1 MICPRCAVGDISDQT
16 HECTLCGF
24 SPAGVATLADPFPRE
39 LEASARRDLE
49 HEFQIEGVLGQ
60 GPRGV
65 VYLALE
71 REQNRLVALKIIP
84 RTPGMAPEADAML
97 QREANLAAS
106 LDHPHIVPIY
116 RAGSTRI
123 FLWYVMEYSNGRS
136 LAEALGATDQTA
148 PDWAQCLRIVHQVA
162 SALDYAHRRG
172 MTHGGIKPGNVLI
185 DSKGWA
191 RITDFGIARAFG
203 RPTAVF
209 GADAPAEQRYL
220 APEQFASRNLTGPSV
235 DQYGLAVLAHEC
247 LRGMPPTPHVLEAL
261 QRATSEHP
269 SERFATILDFVT
281 ALEADSL
288 LPPPIQPVALT
299 VVPAAPRRA
308 SPNVTAPLVVI
319 DPEVRDIP
327 PRMPRVS
334 VAAPRHRARNVL
346 LTATLLFGGVFGVA
360 WWWLHATPS
369 NTVDPNSFVLQPTNP
384 PDQAQAPVPAG
395 STAVNVPSPSPTPPQ
410 SSQPAPRTQA
420 QGVATPRP
428 KPAAQRPAPVV
439 RRQPVP
445 YLAAPAEGHLLL
457 NTQPWSEVYLDGV
470 AVGNTP
476 KTDLPVP
483 AGTHHLRFAR
493 DGFNAYETTVVVA
506 AGASLRLTDI
516 VLKPTTP

>member
-84 RTPGMAPEADAML
+84 RTPGMAPEADVLL
-97 QREANLAAS
+97 QREASLAAS

-116 RAGSTRI
+116 RAGATRI

-136 LAEALGATDQTA
+136 LADAITATDQTA
-148 PDWAQCLRIVHQVA
+148 PDWAQCVRIVHQVA

-172 MTHGGIKPGNVLI
+172 MTHGGIKPGNVLL

-191 RITDFGIARAFG
+191 RVTDFGIARAFG

-235 DQYGLAVLAHEC
+235 DQYGLAVLAHDC
-247 LRGMPPTPHVLEAL
+247 LRGLPPTPHVLEAL

-288 LPPPIQPVALT
+288 LPPPIRAT
-299 VVPAAPRRA
+299 PAPLPAIAPPARR
-308 SPNVTAPLVVI
+308 SPSNVTAPLVVI
-319 DPEVRDIP
+319 DPEAPPP
-327 PRMPRVS
+327 PRAPRIS

-346 LTATLLFGGVFGVA
+346 LSALVLFGGVVALA
-360 WWWLHATPS
+360 WWWLHASPVSTA
-369 NTVDPNSFVLQPTNP
+369 VDPGSFVLQPTRP
-384 PDQAQAPVPAG
+384 PDQAQAPAG
-395 STAVNVPSPSPTPPQ
+395 STSVDV
-410 SSQPAPRTQA
+410 PAPGTESAPVPVSQN
-420 QGVATPRP
+420 
-428 KPAAQRPAPVV
+428 PAAQRPAPVT
-439 RRQPVP
+439 RRFAP
-445 YLAAPAEGHLLL
+445 AAPPASRRVTAAVEGHLLL
-457 NTQPWSEVYLDGV
+457 NTQPWSEVYLDGI

-476 KTDLPVP
+476 KTDLAVSP
-483 AGTHHLRFAR
+483 GTHHLRFTR
-493 DGFNAYETTVVVA
+493 DGFRAYETTVVVA
-506 AGASLRLTDI
+506 PGGSVRLTDI
-516 VLKPTTP
+516 VLSPSTP

>member
-71 REQNRLVALKIIP
+71 REQNRLIALKIIP
-84 RTPGMAPEADAML
+84 RGPGVAAEADALL
-97 QREANLAAS
+97 QREASLAAS

-123 FLWYVMEYSNGRS
+123 FLWYAMEYSNGRS
-136 LAEALGATDQTA
+136 LAEAIAATDQTA
-148 PDWAQCLRIVHQVA
+148 PDWAQCVRIIHQVA

-247 LRGMPPTPHVLEAL
+247 LRGAPPTPHVLEAL

-269 SERFATILDFVT
+269 SERFATILDFVA
-281 ALEADSL
+281 ALEADSMM
-288 LPPPIQPVALT
+288 PPPIKATALT
-299 VVPAAPRRA
+299 VVPAPPRRV
-308 SPNVTAPLVVI
+308 SPNVSAPLVVI
-319 DPEVRDIP
+319 DPEAPAVP
-327 PRMPRVS
+327 PRLPRVS
-334 VAAPRHRARNVL
+334 AAAPKRRARNVL
-346 LTATLLFGGVFGVA
+346 LTAILLFGGVFGAA
-360 WWWLHATPS
+360 WWWLHATPVS
-369 NTVDPNSFVLQPTNP
+369 NAADPGIIVLQPTNP
-384 PDQAQAPVPAG
+384 SDLTRVSAG
-395 STAVNVPSPSPTPPQ
+395 STGIDVPPPNAQLPASP
-410 SSQPAPRTQA
+410 
-420 QGVATPRP
+420 ATPQITAPVTP
-428 KPAAQRPAPVV
+428 KPRPVSQRPAPLA
-439 RRQPVP
+439 RRPS
-445 YLAAPAEGHLLL
+445 APALADGHLLL

-476 KTDLPVP
+476 KTDLPVSP
-483 AGTHHLRFAR
+483 GTHHLRFAR
-493 DGFNAYETTVVVA
+493 DGFGAKEMSVVVPP
-506 AGASLRLTDI
+506 GGTLRLTDI
-516 VLKPTTP
+516 VLSPSTP

>member
-1 MICPRCAVGDISDQT
+1 MICPRCAVGDISDRT

-84 RTPGMAPEADAML
+84 RTPGMAPEADVLL
-97 QREANLAAS
+97 QREASLAAS

-116 RAGSTRI
+116 RAGATRI

-136 LAEALGATDQTA
+136 LADAITATDQTA
-148 PDWAQCLRIVHQVA
+148 PDWAQCVRIVHQVA

-172 MTHGGIKPGNVLI
+172 MTHGGIKPGNVLL

-191 RITDFGIARAFG
+191 RITDFGVARAFG

-235 DQYGLAVLAHEC
+235 DQYGLAVLAHDC
-247 LRGMPPTPHVLEAL
+247 LRGLPPTPHVLEAL

-281 ALEADSL
+281 ALEADSF
-288 LPPPIQPVALT
+288 LPPPIRPAPLPIPAPV
-299 VVPAAPRRA
+299 RRT
-308 SPNVTAPLVVI
+308 SSVTAPLVVI
-319 DPEVRDIP
+319 DPEIPSP
-327 PRMPRVS
+327 PRPPRGS
-334 VAAPRHRARNVL
+334 VAAPRHRARNTV
-346 LTATLLFGGVFGVA
+346 LTA
-360 WWWLHATPS
+360 
-369 NTVDPNSFVLQPTNP
+369 
-384 PDQAQAPVPAG
+384 
-395 STAVNVPSPSPTPPQ
+395 
-410 SSQPAPRTQA
+410 
-420 QGVATPRP
+420 
-428 KPAAQRPAPVV
+428 
-439 RRQPVP
+439 
-445 YLAAPAEGHLLL
+445 LLL
-457 NTQPWSEVYLDGV
+457 LG
-470 AVGNTP
+470 
-476 KTDLPVP
+476 
-483 AGTHHLRFAR
+483 
-493 DGFNAYETTVVVA
+493 
-506 AGASLRLTDI
+506 GALGA
-516 VLKPTTP
+516 

>member
-84 RTPGMAPEADAML
+84 RTPGMAPEADALL
-97 QREANLAAS
+97 QREASLAAS

-116 RAGSTRI
+116 RAGATRI
-123 FLWYVMEYSNGRS
+123 FLWYSMEYSNGRS
-136 LAEALGATDQTA
+136 LAEAIGATDQSA
-148 PDWAQCLRIVHQVA
+148 PDWAQCVRIVHQVA

-172 MTHGGIKPGNVLI
+172 MTHGGIKPGNVLL

-191 RITDFGIARAFG
+191 RISDFGVARAFG

-235 DQYGLAVLAHEC
+235 DQYGLAVLAHDC
-247 LRGMPPTPHVLEAL
+247 LRGAPPTPHVLEAL

-281 ALEADSL
+281 ALEADSM
-288 LPPPIQPVALT
+288 LPPPIRPAGALS
-299 VVPAAPRRA
+299 VVPAPPRRA
-308 SPNVTAPLVVI
+308 SPNVSAPLVVI
-319 DPEVRDIP
+319 DPEAPSVP
-327 PRMPRVS
+327 PRLPRVS
-334 VAAPRHRARNVL
+334 VAAPKHRVRSIL
-346 LTATLLFGGVFGVA
+346 LTAILLFGGVFGAA
-360 WWWLHATPS
+360 WWWLHATPAS
-369 NTVDPNSFVLQPTNP
+369 SAIDPGTIVLQPTNP
-384 PDQAQAPVPAG
+384 SDLTQVPAG
-395 STAVNVPSPSPTPPQ
+395 STAVNVPPPNAQPPSSPA
-410 SSQPAPRTQA
+410 SQQTAAP
-420 QGVATPRP
+420 VTPRP
-428 KPAAQRPAPVV
+428 RPATQRPTPSFRRPAAAAG
-439 RRQPVP
+439 
-445 YLAAPAEGHLLL
+445 LADGHLLL

-476 KTDLPVP
+476 KTDLPVSP
-483 AGTHHLRFAR
+483 GTHHLRFTR
-493 DGFNAYETTVVVA
+493 DGFRPYETSVVVA
-506 AGASLRLTDI
+506 PGGSLRLTDI
-516 VLKPTTP
+516 VLSPNSP

>member
-49 HEFQIEGVLGQ
+49 QEFQIEGVLGQ

-84 RTPGMAPEADAML
+84 RTPGMAPEADGLL
-97 QREANLAAS
+97 QRETSLAAS
-106 LDHPHIVPIY
+106 LDHPHIVPVF
-116 RAGSTRI
+116 RAGTTRI
-123 FLWYVMEYSNGRS
+123 FLWYAMEYANGRS
-136 LAEALGATDQTA
+136 LADAIAATDQSA
-148 PDWAQCLRIVHQVA
+148 PDWAQCIRIVHQVA

-172 MTHGGIKPGNVLI
+172 MTHGGIKPGNVLL

-191 RITDFGIARAFG
+191 RVTDFGIARAFG

-235 DQYGLAVLAHEC
+235 DQYGLAVLAHDC
-247 LRGMPPTPHVLEAL
+247 LRGAAPTPHVLEAL

-281 ALEADSL
+281 ALEADSF
-288 LPPPIQPVALT
+288 LPPPIRAAPVP
-299 VVPAAPRRA
+299 VIPAPQAPRRSSSA
-308 SPNVTAPLVVI
+308 GTAPLVVI
-319 DPEVRDIP
+319 DPEAPPP
-327 PRMPRVS
+327 PRGPRIS
-334 VAAPRHRARNVL
+334 VAAPAHRARNIL
-346 LTATLLFGGVFGVA
+346 LTAIVLFAGVVGAA
-360 WWWLHATPS
+360 WWWLHAPPAS
-369 NTVDPNSFVLQPTNP
+369 QTVDPGSFVLQSTTP
-384 PDQAQAPVPAG
+384 PDQAQAPAPSGSAAVPVPAPG
-395 STAVNVPSPSPTPPQ
+395 S
-410 SSQPAPRTQA
+410 QA
-420 QGVATPRP
+420 S
-428 KPAAQRPAPVV
+428 PAPVGSANPGTQGPTPV
-439 RRQPVP
+439 TRRPV
-445 YLAAPAEGHLLL
+445 APAFGRVRGEGHLLL
-457 NTQPWSEVYLDGV
+457 NTQPWSEVYVDGI

-476 KTDLPVP
+476 KADLPVSP
-483 AGTHHLRFAR
+483 GTHRLRFTR
-493 DGFNAYETTVVVA
+493 DGFITKELTVVVA
-506 AGASLRLTDI
+506 AGATVRLTDI
-516 VLKPTTP
+516 VLSPTTP

>member
-84 RTPGMAPEADAML
+84 RTPGMAPEADALL
-97 QREANLAAS
+97 QREASLAAS
-106 LDHPHIVPIY
+106 LDHPHIVPMY
-116 RAGSTRI
+116 RAGATRI
-123 FLWYVMEYSNGRS
+123 FLWYAMEYANGRS
-136 LAEALGATDQTA
+136 LADAIAATDQTA
-148 PDWAQCLRIVHQVA
+148 PDWAQCVRIVHQVA

-172 MTHGGIKPGNVLI
+172 MTHGGIKPGNVLL

-191 RITDFGIARAFG
+191 RVTDFGIARAFG

-235 DQYGLAVLAHEC
+235 DQYGLAVLAHDC
-247 LRGMPPTPHVLEAL
+247 LRGLPPTPHVLEGL

-281 ALEADSL
+281 ALEADSFL
-288 LPPPIQPVALT
+288 PSPIRATPAPLPALAPPPP
-299 VVPAAPRRA
+299 PRR
-308 SPNVTAPLVVI
+308 SPSHVTAPLVVI
-319 DPEVRDIP
+319 DPEAPAPSRP
-327 PRMPRVS
+327 PRIS
-334 VAAPRHRARNVL
+334 VAAPRHRARNIL
-346 LTATLLFGGVFGVA
+346 LSALVLFGGVVAAA
-360 WWWLHATPS
+360 WWWLHAPPVSTQI
-369 NTVDPNSFVLQPTNP
+369 DPGAFVLQPTTP
-384 PDQAQAPVPAG
+384 SDQAQVPAG
-395 STAVNVPSPSPTPPQ
+395 STSVNVPAPSPQPV
-410 SSQPAPRTQA
+410 PAPVSQRQS
-420 QGVATPRP
+420 PP
-428 KPAAQRPAPVV
+428 AQRPAPAI
-439 RRQPVP
+439 RRPASVAP
-445 YLAAPAEGHLLL
+445 SPSRRVTAATEGHLLL
-457 NTQPWSEVYLDGV
+457 NTQPWSEVYLDGI

-476 KTDLPVP
+476 KTDLPVSP
-483 AGTHHLRFAR
+483 GTHHLRFTR
-493 DGFNAYETTVVVA
+493 DGFRAYETTVVVA
-506 AGASLRLTDI
+506 PGGSVRLTDI
-516 VLKPTTP
+516 VLSPNSP

>member
-84 RTPGMAPEADAML
+84 RTPGMAPEADALL
-97 QREANLAAS
+97 QREASLAAS

-116 RAGSTRI
+116 RAGATRI

-136 LAEALGATDQTA
+136 LADAIAATDQTA
-148 PDWAQCLRIVHQVA
+148 PDWAQCVRIVHQVA

-172 MTHGGIKPGNVLI
+172 MTHGGIKPGNVLL

-191 RITDFGIARAFG
+191 RVTDFGIARAFG

-235 DQYGLAVLAHEC
+235 DQYGLAVLAHDC
-247 LRGMPPTPHVLEAL
+247 LRGTPPTPHVLEAL

-288 LPPPIQPVALT
+288 LPPPIRPAPLPAI
-299 VVPAAPRRA
+299 VPAPAPRR
-308 SPNVTAPLVVI
+308 SPSNVTAPLVVI
-319 DPEVRDIP
+319 DPEAPPLPRP
-327 PRMPRVS
+327 PRIS
-334 VAAPRHRARNVL
+334 GGAPRHRARNVL
-346 LTATLLFGGVFGVA
+346 LSALVLFGGVVAAA
-360 WWWLHATPS
+360 WWWLHAPPAPT
-369 NTVDPNSFVLQPTNP
+369 TMDPGAFVLQPTTP
-384 PDQAQAPVPAG
+384 PDQARVPAG
-395 STAVNVPSPSPTPPQ
+395 STSVAVPAPSPRTDPAPAPAT
-410 SSQPAPRTQA
+410 SSQNPAPR
-420 QGVATPRP
+420 
-428 KPAAQRPAPVV
+428 RPAFTPAPP
-439 RRQPVP
+439 RRR
-445 YLAAPAEGHLLL
+445 AAPAVAGGHLLL
-457 NTQPWSEVYLDGV
+457 NTQPWSEVYLDGI

-476 KTDLPVP
+476 KTDLPVSP
-483 AGTHHLRFAR
+483 GTHHLRFTR
-493 DGFNAYETTVVVA
+493 DGFRAYETTVVVA
-506 AGASLRLTDI
+506 PGASLRLTDI
-516 VLKPTTP
+516 VLSPSTP

>member
-1 MICPRCAVGDISDQT
+1 ICPRCAVGDISDQT

-84 RTPGMAPEADAML
+84 RTPGMAPEADGLL
-97 QREANLAAS
+97 QREASLAAS

-116 RAGSTRI
+116 RAGATRI
-123 FLWYVMEYSNGRS
+123 FLWYAMEYSNGRS
-136 LAEALGATDQTA
+136 LADALAATDQTA
-148 PDWAQCLRIVHQVA
+148 PDWPQCVRIVHQVS

-235 DQYGLAVLAHEC
+235 DQYGLAVLAHDC
-247 LRGMPPTPHVLEAL
+247 LRGLPPTPHVLEAL

-269 SERFATILDFVT
+269 SERFATILDFV
-281 ALEADSL
+281 AGLEADSL
-288 LPPPIQPVALT
+288 LPQPIKPSPLTAIALPLPPT
-299 VVPAAPRRA
+299 PRR
-308 SPNVTAPLVVI
+308 SPSHLTAPLVVI
-319 DPEVRDIP
+319 DPEAAPP
-327 PRMPRVS
+327 PRAPRVS
-334 VAAPRHRARNVL
+334 VAAPRHRARAILLSATVL
-346 LTATLLFGGVFGVA
+346 FAGVAAAA
-360 WWWLHATPS
+360 WWWLHAPPAQTG
-369 NTVDPNSFVLQPTNP
+369 VDPSAFVLQPTTSP
-384 PDQAQAPVPAG
+384 EQARAPAG
-395 STAVNVPSPSPTPPQ
+395 STSVTVPAPSV
-410 SSQPAPRTQA
+410 QPAPAPIAQSRTP
-420 QGVATPRP
+420 AT
-428 KPAAQRPAPVV
+428 QRPAPVI
-439 RRQPVP
+439 RRPAP
-445 YLAAPAEGHLLL
+445 GSAPSPRRLASAAAEGHLLL
-457 NTQPWSEVYLDGV
+457 NTQPWSEVYVDGI

-476 KTDLPVP
+476 KSDLPVAP
-483 AGTHHLRFAR
+483 GTHHLRFTR
-493 DGFNAYETTVVVA
+493 DGFRAYETTVVVA
-506 AGASLRLTDI
+506 AGASVRLTDI
-516 VLKPTTP
+516 VLSPSTP

>member
-24 SPAGVATLADPFPRE
+24 SPAGVGTLADPFPRE

-71 REQNRLVALKIIP
+71 REQNRLIALKIIP
-84 RTPGMAPEADAML
+84 RTPGMAPEADALL
-97 QREANLAAS
+97 QREASLAAS

-116 RAGSTRI
+116 RAGATRI
-123 FLWYVMEYSNGRS
+123 FLWYAMEYSNGRS
-136 LAEALGATDQTA
+136 LAEAIGATDQSA
-148 PDWAQCLRIVHQVA
+148 PDWAQCVRIVHQVA

-172 MTHGGIKPGNVLI
+172 MTHGGIKPGNVLL

-191 RITDFGIARAFG
+191 RITDFGVARAFG

-235 DQYGLAVLAHEC
+235 DQYGLAVLAHDC
-247 LRGMPPTPHVLEAL
+247 LRGAPPTPHVLEAL

-288 LPPPIQPVALT
+288 LPPPMRSSSALS

-308 SPNVTAPLVVI
+308 STNVSAPLVVI
-319 DPEVRDIP
+319 DPEAPPVP
-327 PRMPRVS
+327 PRLPRVS
-334 VAAPRHRARNVL
+334 VAAPKHRARNIL
-346 LTATLLFGGVFGVA
+346 LTAILLFGGVFGAA
-360 WWWLHATPS
+360 WWWLHATPVS
-369 NTVDPNSFVLQPTNP
+369 SAIDPGAIVLQPTNP
-384 PDQAQAPVPAG
+384 SDLTPVPAG
-395 STAVNVPSPSPTPPQ
+395 STAVNVTPPNAQPPASPTAQ
-410 SSQPAPRTQA
+410 QTTAPVTPRPRP
-420 QGVATPRP
+420 ATPRP
-428 KPAAQRPAPVV
+428 APNVRRPA
-439 RRQPVP
+439 
-445 YLAAPAEGHLLL
+445 AAPAGLADGHLLL

-476 KTDLPVP
+476 KTDLPVSP
-483 AGTHHLRFAR
+483 GTHHLRFTR
-493 DGFNAYETTVVVA
+493 DGFRPYETSVVV
-506 AGASLRLTDI
+506 GPGSSLRLTDI
-516 VLKPTTP
+516 VLSPNTP